1 MCSKS
6 LRTDLLDADHVDR
19 PADEVE
25 HLLTPEIIADL
36 EQIIAE
42 ERGIDPDEV
51 VNIHGTLSHYRR
63 GGRE

>member
-1 MCSKS
+1 M
-6 LRTDLLDADHVDR
+6 DR

-36 EQIIAE
+36 EQILAE

-63 GGRE
+63 GDVSNGNR

>member
-1 MCSKS
+1 M
-6 LRTDLLDADHVDR
+6 DR

-36 EQIIAE
+36 EQILAE
-42 ERGIDPDEV
+42 ERGIDTDEV